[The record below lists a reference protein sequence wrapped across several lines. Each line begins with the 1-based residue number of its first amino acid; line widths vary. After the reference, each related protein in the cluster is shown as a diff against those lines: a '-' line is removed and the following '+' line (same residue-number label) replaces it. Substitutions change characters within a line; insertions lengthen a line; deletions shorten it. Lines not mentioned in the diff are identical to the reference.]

1 MTKNYYRS
9 EYSDKQWKALIDK
22 ATELG
27 CQITYSKYGNI
38 VTIDSTDRE
47 SRIIATTG
55 RDGQDRAVWAE
66 RIHGMI
72 QESTNLKVWKV
83 QPKRYHKGYCPT
95 ICKSRRVAKLEQERL
110 ERITGFEWGNKSNDG
125 ITWQQ
130 ETINL
135 STCYSTDFNAIAIT
149 ILAMAAE
156 TLSIVFG
163 PMMSRNK
170 SIKCESFT
178 ICCRLNLSGSQEN
191 KLMNMQ
197 QEWV

>member
-66 RIHGMI
+66 RIHSMI
-72 QESTNLKVWKV
+72 QESTIKFTVRDPEVTRGRW
-83 QPKRYHKGYCPT
+83 QEIRYSKRNNSL
-95 ICKSRRVAKLEQERL
+95 I
-110 ERITGFEWGNKSNDG
+110 
-125 ITWQQ
+125 
-130 ETINL
+130 
-135 STCYSTDFNAIAIT
+135 
-149 ILAMAAE
+149 
-156 TLSIVFG
+156 
-163 PMMSRNK
+163 
-170 SIKCESFT
+170 
-178 ICCRLNLSGSQEN
+178 
-191 KLMNMQ
+191 
-197 QEWV
+197 

>member
-66 RIHGMI
+66 RIHSMI
-72 QESTNLKVWKV
+72 QESTDLRKWS
-83 QPKRYHKGYCPT
+83 PRDT
-95 ICKSRRVAKLEQERL
+95 AA
-110 ERITGFEWGNKSNDG
+110 
-125 ITWQQ
+125 
-130 ETINL
+130 
-135 STCYSTDFNAIAIT
+135 AIAQ
-149 ILAMAAE
+149 L
-156 TLSIVFG
+156 LS
-163 PMMSRNK
+163 MTREQLSR
-170 SIKCESFT
+170 SVSRE
-178 ICCRLNLSGSQEN
+178 
-191 KLMNMQ
+191 
-197 QEWV
+197 